1 MPRTAAA
8 CAALVAVLAVGAGA
22 ALAGGSATRQLGV
35 VRVAAGFAAPVFAT
49 APRSEPGR
57 LYVVEKAGTIRVLE
71 GGARRVRPFLD
82 IRDRVTSSASEQGL
96 LWLAFDPGYARNRRF
111 YVDYTGANGDTF
123 VVAFRSDGRRGIR
136 SSARVLLRVR
146 QPYANHNGGMVAF
159 GPDRRLYVGM
169 GDGGSGGDPQN
180 RAQNPRELLGKLL
193 RLDAAGRR
201 PPRIAALGLR
211 NPWRFSFDRETGDLY
226 IGDVGQNAVEEID
239 YVRAGTGGLL
249 NFGWRVYEGTST
261 YTREPLGPGRLVQ
274 PIAQYGHDQGCSV
287 AGGYVYRGRLVPA
300 AAGRYFYGDSC
311 SGAVWSL
318 RVRAGKAEDVR
329 REPFTIRSD
338 SGYGLVSFGEDAA
351 GELYFVSLGGE
362 IYRLRG

>member
-1 MPRTAAA
+1 MSRTAAW
-8 CAALVAVLAVGAGA
+8 AALAALLAAGAGA

-35 VRVAAGFAAPVFAT
+35 VRVATGFAAPVFAT
-49 APRSEPGR
+49 APRSERGR
-57 LYVVEKAGTIRVLE
+57 LYVVEKAGRIRVLE
-71 GGARRVRPFLD
+71 GGRRRAQPFLD
-82 IRDRVTSSASEQGL
+82 IRDRVTSSGSEQGL
-96 LWLAFDPGYARNRRF
+96 LGLAFDPGYARNHRF
-111 YVDYTGANGDTF
+111 YVDYTGAGGDTF
-123 VVAFRSDGRRGIR
+123 VVAFRSDGRRAIR

-159 GPDRRLYVGM
+159 GPDRELYVGM
-169 GDGGSGGDPQN
+169 GDGGSGGDPEN
-180 RAQNPRELLGKLL
+180 RAQDPRELLGKLL
-193 RLDAAGRR
+193 RVDTAGRR
-201 PPRIAALGLR
+201 PPRIVALGLR
-211 NPWRFSFDRETGDLY
+211 NPWRFSFDRATGDLY

-274 PIAQYGHDQGCSV
+274 PIAEYGHDQGCSV
-287 AGGYVYRGRLVPA
+287 VGGYVYRGRLVPA

-318 RVRAGKAEDVR
+318 RVRAGKAEELR
-329 REPFTIRSD
+329 REPFTIRSG

-351 GELYFVSLGGE
+351 GELYLVSLGGE
-362 IYRLRG
+362 IFRLRG